1 MNTLWI
7 LIKKDLLRD
16 TRHPWGLIV
25 FMIVPVLT
33 TVLMALVFSPQND
46 IQKSV
51 VIEIA
56 MLDRDDDLIA
66 GLLRSFTNQGDAA
79 QNLKLHFVE
88 TEAQGI
94 QLVEKRKVSAF
105 VMLPENLTTDLL
117 DNTPTAIRLYKNP
130 AESILPK
137 IVEEGLNILCLGIT
151 QALRLIQPEIKTI
164 RDMMDR
170 DTMPDALDVADVALS
185 SVQRLKTVE
194 PYLFPPLIQFKTID
208 GSDYRPDPNRPHR
221 LRPNAEGQAA
231 VEDPN
236 Q

>member
-1 MNTLWI
+1 MNTLWT
-7 LIKKDLLRD
+7 LIRKDLLRD
-16 TRHPWGLIV
+16 AKHPWGLIV
-25 FMIVPVLT
+25 FMVIPVLT

-46 IQKSV
+46 IQKNI
-51 VIEIA
+51 VIDIA

-66 GLLRSFTNQGDAA
+66 GLLRSFTNQGGAA

-94 QLVEKRKVSAF
+94 QLVEKRTVSAF
-105 VMLPENLTTDLL
+105 VMLPPNLTVDLL
-117 DNTPTAIRLYKNP
+117 DNRPTAIRLYKNP

-137 IVEEGLNILCLGIT
+137 IVEEGLNVLCLGIA
-151 QALRLIQPEIKTI
+151 QALRLVQPEIKTV
-164 RDMMDR
+164 RDMMEQ
-170 DTMPDALDVADVALS
+170 DTMPDVLDVADVALN
-185 SVQRLKTVE
+185 SVNRLKTVE

-208 GSDYRPDPNRPHR
+208 ASDYRPDPNRP
-221 LRPNAEGQAA
+221 RPL